1 MDLTDE
7 QVSDEA
13 HFIEQESA
21 WPAWPL
27 LPVKHIGR
35 GEPGHPE
42 DEKCGVIV
50 ASGKKEPGTRTVYL
64 KNLWD
69 FKTGALGPQLEGVR
83 TLEFESTEAMVR
95 AGWIGD

>member
-27 LPVKHIGR
+27 LPVKHIRR

-42 DEKCGVIV
+42 DEQVGVTAARGGRGPVTI
-50 ASGKKEPGTRTVYL
+50 YL
-64 KNLWD
+64 KNIWD
-69 FKTGALGPQLEGVR
+69 FKTGPLGEQLEGVR
-83 TLEFESTEAMVR
+83 TLTFESPEAMVR